1 MIEQKGYFM
10 EKSNVIYEKKFDHF
24 TDDDYKHVCDEATAE
39 TDIPSWRDSSVF
51 CKQLVENTVRIVIP
65 YRMENQEF
73 FIAQAKEIAEQN
85 EIDTTIMEYEDR
97 LIAEF
102 RIGDSSTNFGIKG
115 IIEYADDVF
124 FGCDKGEVVLSVI
137 YYTHATYRSGTKI
150 TPDSGHP

>member
-1 MIEQKGYFM
+1 M
-10 EKSNVIYEKKFDHF
+10 EKSNSLYEKKFDHL
-24 TDDDYKHVCDEATAE
+24 TDDDYKRICNEAE
-39 TDIPSWRDSSVF
+39 EGIDVPSWRNSSDF
-51 CKQLVENTVRIVIP
+51 CKRLVENTVRIVIP
-65 YRMENQEF
+65 DRIENQGF
-73 FIAQAKEIAEQN
+73 FIAQAKEIAEHN
-85 EIDTTIMEYEDR
+85 EIDTTITEYEDR